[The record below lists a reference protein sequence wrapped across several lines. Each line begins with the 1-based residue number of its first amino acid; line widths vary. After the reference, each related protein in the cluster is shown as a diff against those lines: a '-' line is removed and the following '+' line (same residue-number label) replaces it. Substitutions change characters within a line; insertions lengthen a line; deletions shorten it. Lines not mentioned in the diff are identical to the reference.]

1 MASFDKILPKFK
13 NGVKIRRGDWG
24 RFTYI
29 QNVNNEIVTSMGNKY
44 IINMFDLMSNSW
56 EIYKEPEYDWDSII
70 RNENLCQFWNDKKTE
85 SIFGFLTRINEA
97 KKQFFNE
104 EGICYK
110 NCRPVHKTE
119 ITFYENKGKN

>member
-44 IINMFDLMSNSW
+44 IINIFDLTSNSW

-70 RNENLCQFWNDKKTE
+70 RNKNLCRFWNDKKDE
-85 SIFGFLTRINEA
+85 SILGFLIRINEA

-104 EGICYK
+104 EYICYK